1 MSQEEL
7 AAKIME
13 VAQELYELRDGE
25 KKDQELDV
33 DGKAWTAF
41 EILRDEME
49 NW

>member
-13 VAQELYELRDGE
+13 VAQELYELREGE
-25 KKDQELDV
+25 RRDEDTTDQV
-33 DGKAWTAF
+33 DMAR
-41 EILRDEME
+41 EILEGELE